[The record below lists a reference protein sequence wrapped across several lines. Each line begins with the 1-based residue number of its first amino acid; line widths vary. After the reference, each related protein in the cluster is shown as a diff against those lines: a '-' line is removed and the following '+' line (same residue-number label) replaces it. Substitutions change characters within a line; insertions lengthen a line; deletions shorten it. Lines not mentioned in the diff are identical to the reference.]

1 MKIIN
6 NIVKRFFD
14 FFLSL
19 VGLVILSPILI
30 VVCILI
36 KLDSKG
42 PVFFMQTRVGKDEEY
57 FKIFKFR
64 TMVVDAEKQGKQ
76 ITVGKDSRIT
86 KVGAV
91 LRKYKIDELP
101 QLINVLI
108 GNMSLVGPRPEVPKY
123 VDLYTDDQK
132 KVLHVKPGITD
143 LASIK
148 YRDEND
154 ILATVENPEEYY
166 INTIMKDKINL
177 NLEYINASNILLDF
191 MIIIR
196 TIIKCFV

>member
-19 VGLVILSPILI
+19 IGLTILSPILI
-30 VVCILI
+30 IVSILI
-36 KLDSKG
+36 KVDSNG
-42 PVFFMQTRVGKDEEY
+42 PVFFMQTRVGKNGEY

-64 TMVVDAEKQGKQ
+64 TMIVDAEKKGKQ
-76 ITVGKDSRIT
+76 ITVGKDNRIT
-86 KVGAV
+86 KVGAT

-101 QLINVLI
+101 QLINVLV

-123 VDLYTDDQK
+123 VNLYTEDQK

-154 ILATVENPEEYY
+154 ILATVDNPEEYY
-166 INTIMKDKINL
+166 IGIIMKDKINL
-177 NLEYINASNILLDF
+177 NLEYINTSNVFLDF
-191 MIIIR
+191 MIIIK

>member
-19 VGLVILSPILI
+19 VGLIILSPILI

-42 PVFFMQTRVGKDEEY
+42 PVFFMQTRVGKDKEY

-64 TMVVDAEKQGKQ
+64 TMIVDAEKQGKQ

-177 NLEYINASNILLDF
+177 NLEYINASNVFLDF